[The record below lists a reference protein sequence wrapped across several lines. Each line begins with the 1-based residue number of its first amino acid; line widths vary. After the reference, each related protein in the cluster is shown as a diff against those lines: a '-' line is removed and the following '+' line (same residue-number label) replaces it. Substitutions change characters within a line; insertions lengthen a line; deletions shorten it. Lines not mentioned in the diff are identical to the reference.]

1 MDRRLALLCGLL
13 LLSCLAFM
21 TLGAVGSWEFL
32 LQFRLRRLAA
42 LLLVGLCLSTA
53 TVLFQTIA
61 GNRILTPSLIG
72 FDALYV
78 LVLTAMVHM
87 LGLAGFAAIPA
98 PAMFAINLAAMTG
111 LGMVL
116 FGVLL
121 FGARGDM
128 IKLVLTGIVAGIL
141 IRSLTEFLQRMIDP
155 NEFQLIQA
163 ASFARFT
170 HVDSGLLALTATA
183 SLPALVLAWRMRF
196 RLDVLA
202 LGTELAT
209 GLGENPQRGRKQA
222 LALICVLVA
231 SATAL
236 AGPSGLFGLIVTA
249 LAYLVATGTR
259 HAVMLPTAALVG
271 CIVLVAGQTVMER
284 VLDLSTPL
292 PVVVELLGGL
302 VFLFLVLQRHIR

>member
-13 LLSCLAFM
+13 ALSCVAFM
-21 TLGAVGSWEFL
+21 LLGAVGSWEFL

-42 LLLVGLCLSTA
+42 LLLVGICLSTA

-72 FDALYV
+72 FDALYI
-78 LVLTAMVHM
+78 LILTAMVQV

-98 PAMFAINLAAMTG
+98 PVIFAINLAAMTA
-111 LGMVL
+111 LGMLL
-116 FGVLL
+116 FGVLM
-121 FGARGDM
+121 FGAKGDM

-155 NEFQLIQA
+155 SEFQMIQA

-170 HVDSGLLALTATA
+170 HVDTGLLVLTAAA
-183 SLPALVLAWRMRF
+183 SLPALALTWRVRF

-202 LGTELAT
+202 LGSELAT
-209 GLGENPQRGRKQA
+209 GLGENPQRGRKQV

-249 LAYLVATGTR
+249 LAYLVAPGTR
-259 HAVMLPTAALVG
+259 HAVTLPTAALVG

-302 VFLFLVLQRHIR
+302 VFLFLVLKRHIR

>member
-1 MDRRLALLCGLL
+1 MDRRLTLLCGLL
-13 LLSCLAFM
+13 ALSCVAFM
-21 TLGAVGSWEFL
+21 LMGAVGSWEFL

-42 LLLVGLCLSTA
+42 LLLVGICLSTA

-78 LVLTAMVHM
+78 LILTAMVQV

-98 PAMFAINLAAMTG
+98 PVIFAINLAAMTA
-111 LGMVL
+111 LGMLL
-116 FGVLL
+116 FGVLM

-155 NEFQLIQA
+155 SEFQMIQA

-170 HVDSGLLALTATA
+170 HVDTGLLVLTAAA
-183 SLPALVLAWRMRF
+183 SLPALVLTWRTRF

-202 LGTELAT
+202 LGSELAT
-209 GLGENPQRGRKQA
+209 GLGENPQRGRRRV

-249 LAYLVATGTR
+249 LAYLVAPGTR
-259 HAVMLPTAALVG
+259 HAVTLPTAALVG

-302 VFLFLVLQRHIR
+302 VFLFLVLKRHIR